1 MSAYSE
7 KLNYLIVTVLFL
19 CMGCDIHSSRS
30 DTEAANTITEHD
42 IPIFNSGDTLQFAN
56 EVRRFVA
63 QRTTLGNVK
72 HPACV
77 NFDTI
82 PLDHFPVSTFLNIFD
97 SLQGTASC
105 GLSAY
110 LMTRILLDNGINA
123 YTYDFGF
130 EHTPFT
136 HMVTLVKHRND
147 YLIFDPYFNYALQ
160 TNDGV
165 NIGILEIL
173 NRIAE
178 KDLVVHFNSD
188 TVTTWFILDTTRV
201 DSDRLEK
208 LKSAEYQQ
216 FNFETEETRNGFLT
230 AQLSRCFPCALNP
243 MGLEFKS
250 AFEEKLRQE
259 TQFTEFHEAF
269 ALKINRVSGAADA
282 DSVDRLIE
290 TKLVD
295 LGLKPAI
302 STYTVQ

>member
-1 MSAYSE
+1 MSEHSG
-7 KLNYLIVTVLFL
+7 KLNYLIVTVLFF
-19 CMGCDIHSSRS
+19 CMGCDVRLSQS
-30 DTEAANTITEHD
+30 DTEVLSNILEYD
-42 IPIFNSGDTLQFAN
+42 VPIFNSGDTLQFAN

-136 HMVTLVKHRND
+136 HMITLVKHRND
-147 YLIFDPYFNYALQ
+147 YLIFDPYLNYELMA
-160 TNDGV
+160 DSGR
-165 NIGILEIL
+165 NIGIHELL
-173 NRIAE
+173 NGIAE
-178 KDLVVHFNSD
+178 RDLTVHFNSD
-188 TVTTWFILDTTRV
+188 TVRTWFILDTTRV
-201 DSDRLEK
+201 DNARLKK
-208 LKSAEYQQ
+208 LKSTEYQQ
-216 FNFETEETRNGFLT
+216 FSFETEETRHGILQTQF
-230 AQLSRCFPCALNP
+230 SRCFLCALNP
-243 MGLEFKS
+243 MGLEFKK
-250 AFEEKLRQE
+250 AFEEKLEQE
-259 TQFTEFHEAF
+259 TPFTEFHEAF

-282 DSVDRLIE
+282 DSVDQIIE
-290 TKLVD
+290 AQLSE
-295 LGLKPAI
+295 LGLKEI
-302 STYTVQ
+302 TSTYGVQ